1 MKKVKL
7 LIIISLALL
16 TPSLYSQSFLENS
29 GVSVNFQA
37 DGQIYV
43 KDKNLGITDSTLN
56 GRNFGLNSFMEV
68 KYNYKNF
75 TAGVRF
81 EGYMP
86 PLNGFSDKYTG
97 IGVPYYFFNYKN
109 KLIDVTA
116 GSFYEQFGSGMLL
129 RSYQNWVLG
138 YDNALNGFRVKLTP
152 FRGIYFTALAGVNR
166 NYWIKQKEDNRG
178 FVYGADLELNISEIV
193 GKDWGTNFS
202 IGGSYVNK
210 YESGAGAGMNP
221 IEIEIAPGIIGEYEY
236 VIPKNVAGF
245 AGRFNVDYKGFSWMS
260 EYAHKF
266 ADPANYTQPE
276 QFIYHEGQGFYT
288 SASYSVAGFG
298 AVIQL
303 KRVDN
308 MKWKSRM
315 MEAGTVDN
323 QIDINYIPSIAPIY
337 QYSLQNMYP
346 NASQP
351 DGEAGI
357 FGQLTYNIKKKTAL
371 GGKYGTN
378 LMFSYTRINSIG
390 KKAIINPVDAKFMG
404 YESSFF
410 SVGNEKYY
418 QDFYL
423 QLDKKCTKDFKFTAA
438 YMFEQYN
445 EFVMEGHGDGVKDI
459 HVGTIDATYKINS
472 MNALRLELQ
481 ALFTAYEESS
491 VSRFKGNWL
500 AGTLEYSFAPNWFVS
515 IQDEWNYGNKEKSER
530 NHYIMGAV
538 AYTTGGTRI
547 ALSYGRQR
555 AGLLCVGGVCRFV
568 PQATGVSLSI
578 TSSF

>member
-1 MKKVKL
+1 MKSVKL
-7 LIIISLALL
+7 LIFVGLALIA
-16 TPSLYSQSFLENS
+16 TTVFGQSFLENS

-37 DGQIYV
+37 DGQIYA
-43 KDKNLGITDSTLN
+43 KDKNLGISDSTLN

-86 PLNGFSDKYTG
+86 PLHGFTDKYNG

-138 YDNALNGFRVKLTP
+138 YDNALNGFRVKFTP

-178 FVYGADLELNISEIV
+178 YVYGADLELNITELV

-202 IGGSYVNK
+202 VGGSYVNK
-210 YESGAGAGMNP
+210 YEDVNVDKTT
-221 IEIEIAPGIIGEYEY
+221 EIELEPGVVGEYKY
-236 VIPKNVAGF
+236 LFPKNVGGF
-245 AGRFNVDYKGFSWMS
+245 AGRFNVDYSGFSWMA

-266 ADPANYTQPE
+266 ADPANYTNPQ
-276 QFIYHEGQGFYT
+276 QFIYHQGQGLYV
-288 SASYSVAGFG
+288 SASYSLSGFG
-298 AVIQL
+298 AVVQL

-308 MKWKSRM
+308 MKWKSRT
-315 MEAGTVDN
+315 MESGTVDN

-346 NASQP
+346 NACQP

-357 FGQLTYNIKKKTAL
+357 FGQLTYNVKKKTAL

-390 KKAIINPVDAKFMG
+390 KNYDFANAVDETFIG
-404 YESSFF
+404 YNSPFL
-410 SVGNEKYY
+410 SVGDEKYY

-423 QLDKKCTKDFKFTAA
+423 QIDKKCTKDFKFTAA

-445 EFVMEGHGDGVKDI
+445 EFVMEGHGEGVKDI
-459 HVGTIDATYKINS
+459 HVGTVDATYKINNL
-472 MNALRLELQ
+472 NAIRLELQ
-481 ALFTAYEESS
+481 ALFTGYEESS

-500 AGTLEYSFAPNWFVS
+500 AGTLEYSLAPNWFIS
-515 IQDEWNYGNKEKSER
+515 IQDEWNYGNKEKGER

-538 AYTTGGTRI
+538 AYTTGSTRV

-555 AGLLCVGGVCRFV
+555 AGLLCVGGVCRYV
-568 PQATGVSLSI
+568 PRATGVSLSI